1 MNIKEQTYYLIADR
15 ILGKSD
21 SKIYVD
27 WAVDMI
33 QNGHET
39 ENILILAGLDSSDT
53 EEREKYFR
61 ESLNDLKIDY
71 PDNEK
76 ELRSFYSTSLANKV
90 VTGKVS
96 PQIGLKKMTELVYA
110 TDYSNEFL
118 AFADLDE
125 DIDYVKYSGQPL
137 FNSGL
142 TKKNIDEFIIN
153 EFRLFLET
161 REFKD
166 EDLRNKAKCKKCGAI
181 EVPVIKAKWSWKEF
195 KKQNYYCCPNCFS
208 RQLIYGNSQRG
219 KRLMLDELKKN
230 TPNKSAN
237 FRRV

>member
-1 MNIKEQTYYLIADR
+1 MNIKEQTYFLIADR

-33 QNGHET
+33 QNGYDT
-39 ENILILAGLDSSDT
+39 ENILILAGLDNSDT

-61 ESLNDLKIDY
+61 ESLDDLKIDY

-76 ELRSFYSTSLANKV
+76 ELRSFYSNSLANKV
-90 VTGKVS
+90 VTGKIS
-96 PQIGLKKMTELVYA
+96 PQIGLRKMTELVYA
-110 TDYSNEFL
+110 NNYSGEFL

-142 TKKNIDEFIIN
+142 TKKI
-153 EFRLFLET
+153 LTSL
-161 REFKD
+161 
-166 EDLRNKAKCKKCGAI
+166 
-181 EVPVIKAKWSWKEF
+181 
-195 KKQNYYCCPNCFS
+195 
-208 RQLIYGNSQRG
+208 
-219 KRLMLDELKKN
+219 
-230 TPNKSAN
+230 
-237 FRRV
+237 